1 MELRIEKERYNP
13 LLKRREVYFRVIFNG
28 ATPKRSEVREKLAA
42 LLNANLDTTV
52 IDWMRNEFGKTEA
65 VGYAKIY
72 DTEEDMRSIE
82 EEHILRR
89 NFGGKEEGESEG
101 EGGE

>member
-13 LLKRREVYFRVIFNG
+13 LLKRREVYFRITFNG

-42 LLNANLDTTV
+42 LLNADLNTTV

-72 DTEEDMRSIE
+72 DSEEDMRSIE
-82 EEHILRR
+82 EEHVLRR
-89 NFGGKEEGESEG
+89 NFGGKEESED

>member
-13 LLKRREVYFRVIFNG
+13 LLKRKEVYFRVIFNG
-28 ATPKRSEVREKLAA
+28 ATPRRNDVREKLAA
-42 LLNANLDTTV
+42 ILNANLNTLV
-52 IDWMRNEFGKTEA
+52 IDWMRTEFGKTEA
-65 VGYAKIY
+65 IGYAKIY

-89 NFGGKEEGESEG
+89 NFGGGEEEEEGG